1 MHRREYNFILFIA
14 FILLGILVA
23 VQFRSTIYLN
33 NQRAQSILD
42 AERVLDQLNREK
54 ALENDLRGQIEVALS
69 QKEAIEKTFLEETFD
84 RELNKEWEKIRLKA
98 GLVSVKGQGI
108 EITLDDAPAKIG
120 GDPGKLII
128 HDQDIRIILNELKNA
143 GAQAISINGERIVNT
158 SEQVCA
164 GPIILINGN
173 RYPVPYVIN
182 VIGDADRLYSSMMES
197 KRMNIMK
204 QDKIRVE
211 IKKVNEIIV
220 PGFSGNI
227 QNLISGLEEIKK

>member
-1 MHRREYNFILFIA
+1 MRRKEYNLVLFVA
-14 FILLGILVA
+14 FIILGMLVA

-33 NQRAQSILD
+33 RQRAQNTLD
-42 AERVLDQLNREK
+42 AERVLEQLNREK
-54 ALENDLRGQIEVALS
+54 AVEADLRGQIEIALS
-69 QKEAIEKTFLEETFD
+69 QKEAIEKTFLEENFD
-84 RELNKEWEKIRLKA
+84 RELNREWEMIRLKA
-98 GLVSVKGQGI
+98 GLVSVKGEGI
-108 EITLDDAPAKIG
+108 QITLDDAPAKVG
-120 GDPGKLII
+120 GDPYRLII
-128 HDQDIRIILNELKNA
+128 HDQDIRIILNELKSA
-143 GAQAISINGERIVNT
+143 GAQAISINGERIVTT

-182 VIGDADRLYSSMMES
+182 VIGDADRLYESMMES
-197 KRMNIMK
+197 KRINIMK

-211 IKKVNEIIV
+211 IKKVSEIIV

>member
-1 MHRREYNFILFIA
+1 MRRKEYNFVLFIA
-14 FILLGILVA
+14 FIILGILVA
-23 VQFRSTIYLN
+23 VQFRSTIYFN
-33 NQRAQSILD
+33 KQRAQSMLD
-42 AERVLDQLNREK
+42 AEKVLEQLNREK
-54 ALENDLRGQIEVALS
+54 ALETDLRGQIEVALA

-84 RELNKEWEKIRLKA
+84 WELNKEWEIIRLKA
-98 GLVSVKGQGI
+98 GLVSVKGEGI
-108 EITLDDAPAKIG
+108 QITLDDAPAKVG
-120 GDPGKLII
+120 GDPYRLII

-143 GAQAISINGERIVNT
+143 GAQAISINGERIVTT

-182 VIGDADRLYSSMMES
+182 VIGDADRLYESMMAS
-197 KRMNIMK
+197 KRINIMK
-204 QDKIRVE
+204 QDKIRVD
-211 IKKVNEIIV
+211 IKKVNEITV